1 MKLLLMQLPTNQ
13 SRHTEFMTMFMYDL
27 IYDVAYFGKFS
38 NFGKEKDFIKGKN
51 TLSMITSSGPTA
63 SLFLRFFLKE

>member
-1 MKLLLMQLPTNQ
+1 MQLPTNQ

-38 NFGKEKDFIKGKN
+38 NFGKEKDFIKGKKYSFN
-51 TLSMITSSGPTA
+51 DNK
-63 SLFLRFFLKE
+63 F

>member
-38 NFGKEKDFIKGKN
+38 NFGKEKDFIKGKKYSFN
-51 TLSMITSSGPTA
+51 DNKFWPNSQS
-63 SLFLRFFLKE
+63 FF